1 MLESNT
7 VFFQVVIL
15 SSKPFP
21 TMSQS
26 SVSEMTFESERKRK
40 TLSDTSTMSNTDG
53 SYSSLEDVQV
63 RQKVFLTPSFIRGGI
78 IKTFLLSLQ
87 EDDEYEKGESLIDT
101 NGEEENKSDE
111 KILISKH
118 VHLVSLNQTY
128 TQNLK
133 IIWCT

>member
-1 MLESNT
+1 M
-7 VFFQVVIL
+7 IL

-26 SVSEMTFESERKRK
+26 SVGEMTFIESERKRK
-40 TLSDTSTMSNTDG
+40 TLSDTSTTSNTAG

-63 RQKVFLTPSFIRGGI
+63 RLFLTPSFIRGGI

-87 EDDEYEKGESLIDT
+87 EDDEYEKGESLIAT
-101 NGEEENKSDE
+101 NGEEENESDE
-111 KILISKH
+111 EILISKH
-118 VHLVSLNQTY
+118 FHLVSLNQTF

>member
-1 MLESNT
+1 
-7 VFFQVVIL
+7 
-15 SSKPFP
+15 
-21 TMSQS
+21 
-26 SVSEMTFESERKRK
+26 
-40 TLSDTSTMSNTDG
+40 MSNTDG